1 MTVPLTPE
9 QGKFRVLIMES
20 DANLAYTVVASLDKF
35 GMECRHASD
44 GNTGLTAFRAIN
56 PHLVLID
63 TDLPGID
70 GWTMC
75 GRIRQT
81 STIPIVM
88 ISPTLDEEA
97 YLKSFR
103 IGADECILK
112 PFTAKIL
119 MARVATHLRRVYR
132 YDRAGES
139 TASTARERT
148 KPKLPPGW
156 GNCDACGYMGPQ
168 FKFEKENSAGQ
179 RSRACPNC
187 NSNDQISFA
196 IG

>member
-1 MTVPLTPE
+1 
-9 QGKFRVLIMES
+9 MES
-20 DANLAYTVVASLDKF
+20 DSNLAYTVVSALDKF

-44 GNTGLTAFRAIN
+44 GNTGLTAFRALN

-81 STIPIVM
+81 STIPIIL
-88 ISPTLDEEA
+88 ISAELTEDIQ
-97 YLKSFR
+97 LKSIR
-103 IGADECILK
+103 IGADECIMK
-112 PFTAKIL
+112 PFAPKVL

-132 YDRAGES
+132 YDRAGEETS
-139 TASTARERT
+139 TTMREKSR
-148 KPKLPPGW
+148 PKLPPGW
-156 GNCDACGYMGPQ
+156 GSCDACGYMGPQ
-168 FKFEKENSAGQ
+168 YKFESENSAGQ
-179 RSRACPNC
+179 RSKACPNC